1 MESRTLPKGPP
12 IRMRLSMLIGNPNR
26 ICAQVAQWQF
36 LSPTTENR
44 FRQII
49 LLSEL
54 RDYPSRI
61 HLRLVNEH
69 FSLQYVAYDETQVT

>member
-1 MESRTLPKGPP
+1 
-12 IRMRLSMLIGNPNR
+12 
-26 ICAQVAQWQF
+26 VAQWLF
-36 LSPTTENR
+36 LGPMTHNR

-69 FSLQYVAYDETQVT
+69 FSLQYVAHDETQLT